1 MCLGA
6 SVLTAIRCRSLCKV
20 RVSTR
25 IGAVVPG
32 WFFYPPRLP
41 RSRRKRRRRLRR
53 RKNMFRPE
61 PELPLSPELEHLKSL
76 VHEQKIVPEDLDEM
90 VHDLKSEEASRI
102 NNEGTDRQL
111 GFLVESL
118 GTRVTESMLREVAR
132 MKRIIR

>member
-1 MCLGA
+1 MYLRA
-6 SVLTAIRCRSLCKV
+6 SVLTAIRYRSLYRVKV
-20 RVSTR
+20 FMRT
-25 IGAVVPG
+25 GAAVPG
-32 WFFYPPRLP
+32 WFSCQLWLS
-41 RSRRKRRRRLRR
+41 RSRRKRRRRSRR

>member
-1 MCLGA
+1 
-6 SVLTAIRCRSLCKV
+6 
-20 RVSTR
+20 
-25 IGAVVPG
+25 
-32 WFFYPPRLP
+32 
-41 RSRRKRRRRLRR
+41 
-53 RKNMFRPE
+53 MFRPE

-76 VHEQKIVPEDLDEM
+76 VHEQKIVSEDLDEM